1 MKQRIKHNL
10 PAAIVALICVLILDR
25 YVTPLEASEFRGG
38 KVTGILLYLCETG
51 LVLFA
56 IGFFLTFLW
65 RRVAAVVGLLAA
77 FLCLPVFL
85 YEVFPGVFRR
95 LFPGEWKVPLSGFEL
110 DKLAIFGIVAISLAL
125 FLNLRILLRGPGP
138 RTNGINGTLSGSS
151 VSRA

>member
-1 MKQRIKHNL
+1 MKQRIKDNL
-10 PAAIVALICVLILDR
+10 PTAIVALMCMLILDK
-25 YVTPLEASEFRGG
+25 YVTPFEVSEFRGG

-56 IGFFLTFLW
+56 IGFVLTFLW

-85 YEVFPGVFRR
+85 YEVFPGVFRQ
-95 LFPGEWKVPLSGFEL
+95 LFPGEWKVPLSGFAL
-110 DKLAIFGIVAISLAL
+110 DKWTIFGIVAIFLAL
-125 FLNLRILLRGPGP
+125 FLNLRILLRGSGT
-138 RTNGINGTLSGSS
+138 RTNGINGTLSGSG